1 VISGRD
7 VTTALSREEIRMS
20 QSPAQPVTAF
30 TPEYLAA
37 LRERDEPVTA
47 ADPDIVGPWRIWERE
62 DMFHIFRE
70 WERFETG
77 HQPVASFKRREDAL
91 LFTAALRSCARPMI
105 FRVNAPGPPPP
116 EGYRLE
122 RDGEFVGFL
131 STDRAELL
139 AVAHALVTVS
149 RSPVDLS
156 VLLELAGSEVQE
168 MAGEI
173 LGQNV
178 FAEEE
183 ESR

>member
-1 VISGRD
+1 
-7 VTTALSREEIRMS
+7 MS

-30 TPEYLAA
+30 SPEYLVA
-37 LRERDEPVTA
+37 LRERDEPLTA

-77 HQPVASFKRREDAL
+77 HQPVASFKHREDAL
-91 LFTAALRSCARPMI
+91 LFITALRSCVRPMI
-105 FRVNAPGPPPP
+105 FRVNNPGPLPP
-116 EGYRLE
+116 EGYRIE
-122 RDGEFVGFL
+122 RDGDFVGFL

-139 AVAHALVTVS
+139 AIAHALATVS

-156 VLLELAGSEVQE
+156 ILLELAGSEVQE

-173 LGQNV
+173 LGQSV
-178 FAEEE
+178 LAEEE

>member
-1 VISGRD
+1 
-7 VTTALSREEIRMS
+7 MS
-20 QSPAQPVTAF
+20 QSPAPPVTAF
-30 TPEYLAA
+30 SPEYLAA

-47 ADPDIVGPWRIWERE
+47 ADPDIVGPWRIWERG
-62 DMFHIFRE
+62 DMFHLFRE

-77 HQPVASFKRREDAL
+77 HQPVASFKHREDAL
-91 LFTAALRSCARPMI
+91 LFVTALRSCGRPMT
-105 FRVNAPGPPPP
+105 FRVNNPGP
-116 EGYRLE
+116 EGYRIE

-139 AVAHALVTVS
+139 AIAHALATVS

-156 VLLELAGSEVQE
+156 ILLELAGSEVQE

-173 LGQNV
+173 LGQSV

-183 ESR
+183 DSR